1 LDDSGSLLSDFS
13 SSLAPVSHA
22 GDGCSLGRHTIEQ
35 KEGMPLDGGVHQV
48 VTPAKQAPHRPGRE
62 CLLACLLACLFVFLR
77 ENSLQLEGYR
87 EIKAAAAECK
97 ALLVKL
103 GATADKLMSHLLL
116 AEFEALVNLHDDTL
130 VSYLQT
136 QVIPS
141 ARGNTRLWL
150 QLCGIRLAAFSPVS
164 VSFSFAK

>member
-1 LDDSGSLLSDFS
+1 MPATAAVSADIQLNRRKVCLWMVVSIKLSLLRSKPRTDQ
-13 SSLAPVSHA
+13 AVS
-22 GDGCSLGRHTIEQ
+22 
-35 KEGMPLDGGVHQV
+35 
-48 VTPAKQAPHRPGRE
+48 
-62 CLLACLLACLFVFLR
+62 ACLLACLFVFLR